1 MSRLQNH
8 AIYALLALAG
18 AFAFGTIAL
27 NRGET
32 VNAVWIVIAAVT
44 TYLIAYRYHSL
55 HLATRVAQL
64 DPNRPTP
71 ALRLNDGLDYVP
83 TNRYVL
89 FGHHFAAIAGAG
101 PLVGRFWRPRWVICR
116 ACSGSL
122 SAWCLPARSRIS

>member
-71 ALRLNDGLDYVP
+71 ACV
-83 TNRYVL
+83 
-89 FGHHFAAIAGAG
+89 
-101 PLVGRFWRPRWVICR
+101 
-116 ACSGSL
+116 
-122 SAWCLPARSRIS
+122 